1 MPLPATPRNWTTSE
15 LVTASIMNTHVRDQF
30 SYVGDTLDALL
41 AAKVIIIG
49 FGRLGGPV
57 IPTGLHRYVHVPVA
71 LTVTAWHLIADQAGN
86 LVVDV
91 WAEDYASS
99 PPTVADSIA
108 GTEKPTLSGVQKNQ
122 DTSLSSWGAIA
133 AGDVL
138 GFHIDS
144 SATVTHATLTLH
156 CELA

>member
-1 MPLPATPRNWTTSE
+1 MAWPAPTYATSQ
-15 LVTASIMNTHVRDQF
+15 LMTAAGMNADLRDNMQ
-30 SYVGDTLDALL
+30 DNKDNIDALL

-57 IPTGLHRYVHVPVA
+57 IPTGLHRYAHVPVA

-99 PPTVADSIA
+99 PPTVADTIA
-108 GTEKPTLSGVQKNQ
+108 GSEKPTLSAVQKNQ
-122 DTSLSSWGAIA
+122 DTSLTTWGAIA

-138 GFHIDS
+138 GFNVDS
-144 SATVTHATLTLH
+144 AATVTHATLTLH